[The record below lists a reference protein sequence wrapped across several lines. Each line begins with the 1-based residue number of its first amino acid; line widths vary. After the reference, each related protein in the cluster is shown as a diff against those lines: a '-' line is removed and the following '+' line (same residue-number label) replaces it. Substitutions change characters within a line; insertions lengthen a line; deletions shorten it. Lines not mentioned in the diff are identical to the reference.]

1 MGIPKVK
8 EQHRPKL
15 TAAQVSAVVSGS
27 EGRHKALAALLAGA
41 GLRIGEALAIR
52 LDPYSENHTTISPD
66 FKTIHVRKS
75 VRGTTEQKPKTE
87 NAIRSVDLCD
97 SLAAIL
103 KDFAGNR
110 TPGYL
115 FQSETGKP
123 LLQSNLLRDWLHKHH
138 VEGFHTFRRFRT
150 SYLRKCNVPWD
161 LVKFW
166 IGHANKDVTDK
177 YAEQLQEDV
186 EYRQGWA
193 EKIGLGFT
201 LGQSNLVPQKDSKA
215 A

>member
-1 MGIPKVK
+1 MCLVLIRCRIY
-8 EQHRPKL
+8 EFF
-15 TAAQVSAVVSGS
+15 SI
-27 EGRHKALAALLAGA
+27 LLAIQLG
-41 GLRIGEALAIR
+41 
-52 LDPYSENHTTISPD
+52 PYSENHTTLSSD

-75 VRGTTEQKPKTE
+75 VRGTTEQKPKTS
-87 NAIRSVDLCD
+87 NAVRSVDLCD
-97 SLAAIL
+97 PLAAIL
-103 KDFAGNR
+103 KEFAGNR
-110 TPGYL
+110 ITGYL

-150 SYLRKCNVPWD
+150 SYLRKCDVPWD

-186 EYRQGWA
+186 EYRQRWA
-193 EKIGLGFT
+193 EKIDLGFT
-201 LGQSNLVPQKDSKA
+201 LGQSNLVPLKGSKA